1 MRHLINNNKKEKKMT
16 NHNKYEIYTVPSY
29 EGNAYIEEP
38 SGNGCC
44 EFLWT
49 APLFKDNTVDDSQW
63 GLVDD
68 DDIINKVLDSAE
80 KIVLGEISVDDF
92 NKLLGID

>member
-1 MRHLINNNKKEKKMT
+1 MKNNN
-16 NHNKYEIYTVPSY
+16 YEIFTVPSL

-38 SGNGCC
+38 SGNGGC

-49 APLFKDNTVDDSQW
+49 APLFKDNTVDSSQW
-63 GLVDD
+63 GVIDD
-68 DDIINKVLDSAE
+68 ADITDIVLDSAE

-92 NKLLGID
+92 NKLIGIE

>member
-1 MRHLINNNKKEKKMT
+1 MT
-16 NHNKYEIYTVPSY
+16 NHNKYEIYIVPSY
-29 EGNAYIEEP
+29 EGNAYIEEL
-38 SGNGCC
+38 SGNGGC

>member
-1 MRHLINNNKKEKKMT
+1 MKNNN
-16 NHNKYEIYTVPSY
+16 YEIFTVPSL

-38 SGNGCC
+38 SGNGGC

-49 APLFKDNTVDDSQW
+49 APLFKDNTVDSSQW
-63 GLVDD
+63 GVIDD
-68 DDIINKVLDSAE
+68 ADITDIVLDSSE

-92 NKLLGID
+92 NKLIGIE

>member
-1 MRHLINNNKKEKKMT
+1 MKGVKMK
-16 NHNKYEIYTVPSY
+16 NYDKYEIYTVPSY

-38 SGNGCC
+38 SGNGGC

-49 APLFKDNTVDDSQW
+49 APLFKHNVISTIDDSQW
-63 GLVDD
+63 GIVED
-68 DDIINKVLDSAE
+68 DDIINSVLDSAE

-92 NKLLGID
+92 NKLLGAS